1 MRLLRAIL
9 QIAVVS
15 SSLLILS
22 PGLAQEQAVAPNFQ
36 EGDTWQ
42 FKVTDKGFEESS
54 SVSVTTF
61 EITYN
66 NGGFQTYVFGA
77 KRKQPVGS
85 NTRRENLLS
94 LLGKAEAEARKA
106 YLQFPLFVGKEWRV
120 QYYIKPGSRKLL
132 MGGNVSVTT
141 MEVIS
146 TPAGNFR
153 TFKIEREDN
162 GMVAI
167 GVGDLWNWSF
177 KSTSYYSPETRSIVT
192 RHWETTGDA
201 RPQMRDVELIAFSH
215 NSHPAIDEAV
225 SEDRENPLR
234 K

>member
-1 MRLLRAIL
+1 LLQAIV
-9 QIAVVS
+9 QIAVIS
-15 SSLLILS
+15 SSLLTLS
-22 PGLAQEQAVAPNFQ
+22 PAFAQEQAETPVFQ

-42 FKVTDKGFEESS
+42 FKVTDKGFQESS
-54 SVSVTTF
+54 SVSVRTY
-61 EITYN
+61 EITYT
-66 NGGFQTYVFGA
+66 NGDFQTYVFRA
-77 KRKQPVGS
+77 KRKQTVGS
-85 NTRRENLLS
+85 DAQRDHLLS

-120 QYYIKPGSRKLL
+120 QYYIKPRSRKLL
-132 MGGNVSVTT
+132 MGGNVSVTK
-141 MEVIS
+141 MEDVS

-177 KSTSYYSPETRSIVT
+177 KSTSYYSPETRSIV
-192 RHWETTGDA
+192 RLQWETTGDA
-201 RPQMRDVELIAFSH
+201 RPQTREVELIAFSH
-215 NSHPAIDEAV
+215 NSHPAIDEGV